1 VRSRASRA
9 GAGCAQLGVAAAIAV
24 AVACSG
30 YSPPQIDPTLG
41 AEWAVHRI
49 DAQAIGESSGLVAS
63 RTYSGVF
70 WTHNDSGDEARLFAI
85 DASGALVGEFHVA
98 GATHRDWEDI
108 AADDAGHL
116 YVGDFGNNSND
127 RRDLVVYRIPEP
139 DPFADSATARADRA
153 LRFRYADQDAYPDP
167 ERRNFDAEALFW
179 MDGELYLFTKQRSD
193 PGTKLY
199 RLPVKT
205 TGDELAL
212 EPVARFVLPSDK
224 RAYQATAAD
233 YQLVDGGL
241 LALLTFGGIY
251 LFERDDESGALFRPI
266 HRIAL
271 TPRRIGQVESLAWD
285 GDALLFGNE
294 QRALFRIPDPLAIEH
309 YPP

>member
-1 VRSRASRA
+1 MKSRTRRA
-9 GAGCAQLGVAAAIAV
+9 GAGCARLGVAAALV
-24 AVACSG
+24 ATVACAG
-30 YSPPQIDPTLG
+30 YTPPQLDPALG
-41 AEWAVHRI
+41 AEWTVHRI
-49 DAQAIGESSGLVAS
+49 DAQAIAESSGLVAS
-63 RTYSGVF
+63 RTHSGVF
-70 WTHNDSGDEARLFAI
+70 WTHNDSGDVARLFAI
-85 DASGALVGEFHVA
+85 DATGALIGEFRVA

-116 YVGDFGNNSND
+116 YVGDFGNNAND

-139 DPFADSATARADRA
+139 DPFAGGGAARADRV

-167 ERRNFDAEALFW
+167 EQRNFDAEALFW
-179 MDGELYLFTKQRSD
+179 MDGALYLFTKHRSD
-193 PGTKLY
+193 TGTKLY
-199 RLPVKT
+199 RLPAT
-205 TGDELAL
+205 TAGEERAL

-224 RAYQATAAD
+224 RAHQVTAAD
-233 YQLVDGGL
+233 YQLADRGL
-241 LALLTFGGIY
+241 LALLTFGAIY
-251 LFERDDESGALFRPI
+251 LFEREDESGALFRPI

-294 QRALFRIPDPLAIEH
+294 QRALFRIPDPLAIER